1 MDLTPPSVVH
11 TDGLRP
17 QIAEDVADEHTA
29 VVQFDLQET
38 KRKLKEIF
46 IFYASFG
53 DRLNTT
59 HLKSHK
65 FHKMLQD
72 ARLLVSADI
81 PSPTEG

>member
-1 MDLTPPSVVH
+1 MDLTPPRVVH
-11 TDGLRP
+11 MDNQRP
-17 QIAEDVADEHTA
+17 EGEADVADEHAA
-29 VVQFDLQET
+29 VTQFDLQET

-72 ARLLVSADI
+72 ARFLIGSDQPLSAD
-81 PSPTEG
+81 G